1 MTRPPEDVEAV
12 RDLLAQNLSIAE
24 VARRSCIP
32 RGTIRSWLANGLDET
47 LRTRSAGEE
56 GPCEFY
62 YYVRNLS
69 ESSYAYLL
77 GLYLGD
83 GCISEHQR
91 GVFRLRIFQDQ
102 KYPSL
107 IHQCMI
113 AMRWVLPNKVGLV
126 QGEGCKEIYSY
137 SKHWPCVF
145 PQHGVGP
152 KFTRSIVLE
161 PWQRWVAIER
171 HPHLLVR
178 GLMHSDGCRTVNR
191 VVTRGKPYEYVRY
204 MFKNRSDDIH
214 QVLGDAC
221 DRLGVEW
228 RRSYKW
234 TTSISKRSSVERL
247 DRFVGPKA

>member
-1 MTRPPEDVEAV
+1 MTRPWEDLETV
-12 RDLLAQNLSIAE
+12 RDLLDQGMSISEAT
-24 VARRSCIP
+24 RRSGIP

-47 LRTRSAGEE
+47 LTARSTGVS
-56 GPCEFY
+56 PCEFC

-83 GCISEHQR
+83 GCISEHRR

-137 SKHWPCVF
+137 SKHWPCLF
-145 PQHGVGP
+145 PQHGAGP
-152 KFTRSIVLE
+152 KFLRPIELE

-214 QVLGDAC
+214 QVLTDAC

-234 TTSISKRSSVERL
+234 TTSISKRDSVEML
-247 DRFVGPKA
+247 DRFVGPKS